1 MKICFIFVK
10 NKTHHTM
17 KGLTKPKTS
26 NKTTKSIRKPE
37 GSPKVIFGGGRNL
50 GYISDTLFDEDLKR

>member
-17 KGLTKPKTS
+17 KGLTKPKVS
-26 NKTTKSIRKPE
+26 NKDSNNIRKPE
-37 GSPKVIFGGGRNL
+37 GSPKVILGRGRDL
-50 GYISDTLFDEDLKR
+50 GYISDTLFDKDLQQ